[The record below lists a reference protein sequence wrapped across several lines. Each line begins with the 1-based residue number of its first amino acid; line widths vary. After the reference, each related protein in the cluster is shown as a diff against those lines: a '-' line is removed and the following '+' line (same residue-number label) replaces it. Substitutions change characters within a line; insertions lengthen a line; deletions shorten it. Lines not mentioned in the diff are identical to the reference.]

1 MNSFDDAAGDRSAA
15 PPRVRA
21 SGALGGDFPYRQVPP
36 QVSAATSYLLPLPYE
51 RPPLTANQRHHWR
64 RRARLTAG
72 VRSTTAALARSVGVP
87 ALGRCSVRLVWSVTD
102 RRRRDVD
109 NLVPTLKACADGL
122 VDAEVVVDDVP
133 ALMTKHMPEIVLGER
148 VGLVLVVESLPA
160 GGEA

>member
-1 MNSFDDAAGDRSAA
+1 MTNLDTSGRDRSAA
-15 PPRVRA
+15 SPRARA
-21 SGALGGDFPYRQVPP
+21 GDAP
-36 QVSAATSYLLPLPYE
+36 TSYLLPLPYD

-72 VRSTTAALARSVGVP
+72 VRRTTATLTRSVGVP
-87 ALGRCSVRLVWSVTD
+87 GLGRCSVRLVWTVTD

-122 VDAEVVVDDVP
+122 IDAGVVDDDVP

-148 VGLVLVVESLPA
+148 VALVLVVEPLPV
-160 GGEA
+160 GGEG